1 MGKQQRG
8 IELLSNSDTSELQ
21 GVYFQQ
27 LLTEEDE
34 QHFINHLMF
43 LSQKKKG
50 NSRHKLSLA
59 ILREGAL

>member
-43 LSQKKKG
+43 LSQKKK
-50 NSRHKLSLA
+50 RQLKA
-59 ILREGAL
+59 